1 MTTDIDASLCVSL
14 DLSSVVEEALR
25 SAVCSVLNEIQ
36 RLIGRDVAELR
47 AAVARK
53 DCENEKLRTQLEL
66 ARRELRERA
75 SFPKKSILNSD
86 VSSPC
91 NEHESGHTIASHHS
105 MHSNAD
111 VDPSSLDLEQSSSV
125 WNQHWDSD
133 TGSDIQHNFTDR
145 LEDIETK
152 PNFTGH
158 ADYSLD
164 AAESD
169 NEPNPITEALDMS
182 HDAESMRTDPSL
194 AYTERKPSG
203 LDDAHTAKELR
214 VVQVKEELPPGP
226 ASSAAPGVPH
236 PSKSKPYICGECG
249 KSYLWLKSLKK
260 HQKIH
265 SGEAPFSCSICCK
278 HFSSQQL
285 FDEHQ
290 RVHTSLRPHR
300 CADCP
305 KTFSHLS
312 NLKKHQL
319 IHTGEKPHHC
329 SLCGK
334 RFRQI
339 QHLKEHRKTHEDSKP
354 FRCGECGWGFNHGS
368 NFKRHLLVH
377 TRQKMRHGLGS

>member
-1 MTTDIDASLCVSL
+1 M
-14 DLSSVVEEALR
+14 
-25 SAVCSVLNEIQ
+25 VLLKCRLIQ
-36 RLIGRDVAELR
+36 RLIGKDVAELR

-53 DCENEKLRTQLEL
+53 DCENEKLRAQLEL
-66 ARRELRERA
+66 ARRELLERTNEKKRPVLNDNSPRCDELEGGNTVSVYGVHNNTDEDPNA
-75 SFPKKSILNSD
+75 SASD
-86 VSSPC
+86 HSP
-91 NEHESGHTIASHHS
+91 
-105 MHSNAD
+105 
-111 VDPSSLDLEQSSSV
+111 SL
-125 WNQHWDSD
+125 WNQPWDSD
-133 TGSDIQHNFTDR
+133 SGSTIQQNFIDPLESTD
-145 LEDIETK
+145 TK
-152 PNFTGH
+152 RDFTTDV
-158 ADYSLD
+158 DYTLD

-169 NEPNPITEALDMS
+169 TDPNPTSEPLEKIPNLEAMK
-182 HDAESMRTDPSL
+182 TDPNPPH
-194 AYTERKPSG
+194 RKSKASG
-203 LDDAHTAKELR
+203 LDAHTARELR
-214 VVQVKEELPPGP
+214 VVQVKEELPAGLSSSSGP
-226 ASSAAPGVPH
+226 ELSQSTKP
-236 PSKSKPYICGECG
+236 KPYICGECG

-290 RVHTSLRPHR
+290 RVHSTLWPHR